1 MMKSS
6 VELIMSMESS
16 FRNMYRRL
24 FAIETGNDFW
34 KKVIGEMTIREIQG
48 TLDDRTEVL
57 NDLDMKVSLAEIQCL
72 EGYLEKYSQAVPMSV
87 DMKWVYDEY
96 ETFMDSDMVR
106 KVGTNRIM
114 GLWYGRVVSATKF
127 MNMTPR
133 EYRTD
138 SDEFFRKIEK
148 MGEAEYTQEIVNR
161 YFLILKFDEEMRKA
175 ENKG

>member
-1 MMKSS
+1 MKSS

-34 KKVIGEMTIREIQG
+34 KGVICEMTIREIQG
-48 TLDDRTEVL
+48 TLNDRTEVL
-57 NDLDMKVSLAEIQCL
+57 SDLDMKVSLAEIQCL
-72 EGYLEKYSQAVPMSV
+72 EGYLEKYSQAVPVSV
-87 DMKWVYDEY
+87 DMKWVHDEY
-96 ETFMDSDMVR
+96 DAFMDSDIVR
-106 KVGTNRIM
+106 KVGRNRIM
-114 GLWYGRVVSATKF
+114 GLWYGRVVSTTKF

>member
-138 SDEFFRKIEK
+138 SDEFFRKSEK

>member
-6 VELIMSMESS
+6 VELIMSMESC

-34 KKVIGEMTIREIQG
+34 KKVICEMTIREIQG

-87 DMKWVYDEY
+87 DMKWVHDEY
-96 ETFMDSDMVR
+96 EAFMDSDIVR

-114 GLWYGRVVSATKF
+114 GLWYGRVVSTTKF

>member
-72 EGYLEKYSQAVPMSV
+72 EGDLEKYSQAAPVSV
-87 DMKWVYDEY
+87 DMKWVHDEY
-96 ETFMDSDMVR
+96 EAFMDSDIVR

-138 SDEFFRKIEK
+138 SDEFFRKSEK

-161 YFLILKFDEEMRKA
+161 YFLVLKFDEEMRKA